1 MQGSNGLPWRVA
13 AACVILGATSAPAS
27 AQPTE
32 LAVKAAF
39 LSKFAAYVNW
49 PVRTRPGRNGAL
61 TLCVVGSD
69 PFGQILDDAVQGQRV
84 DDHPIAVKRLPSAAG
99 AETCHLAFVQG
110 RDRRSSG
117 GLLAGM
123 QGKPILT
130 VTDAGAGS
138 QRGIIHFVIVD
149 GRVRFMIDQ
158 AAAQRDGL
166 DLNARL
172 LAIALEVKARR

>member
-1 MQGSNGLPWRVA
+1 MRGSGRLRWRLA
-13 AACVILGATSAPAS
+13 TAGVILGTTSTLAPA
-27 AQPTE
+27 QPSE

-49 PVRTRPGRNGAL
+49 PAPMRPGRNGAL

-69 PFGQILDDAVQGQRV
+69 PFGRILDDTVQGQRV
-84 DDHPIAVKRLPSAAG
+84 DDHPIAVKRLASAAG
-99 AETCHLAFVQG
+99 ADACHLAFVQG

-117 GLLAGM
+117 ELLAGL

-138 QRGIIHFVIVD
+138 QRGIIHFVVAD

-166 DLNARL
+166 DLSARL
-172 LAIALEVKARR
+172 LAIALEVKAGR